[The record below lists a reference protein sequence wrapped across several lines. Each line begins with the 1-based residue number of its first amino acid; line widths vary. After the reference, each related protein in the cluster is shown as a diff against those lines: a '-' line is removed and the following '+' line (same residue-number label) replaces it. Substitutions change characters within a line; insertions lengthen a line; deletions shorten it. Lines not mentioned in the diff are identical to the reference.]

1 MFMLAGW
8 SLLMTTTKEEFTF
21 RVTFDV
27 TGCLKYEGL
36 SDLSDIL
43 SISISISFASFD
55 KNAKRYFRKLKN

>member
-36 SDLSDIL
+36 SDLSDIRTF
-43 SISISISFASFD
+43 SFASFD
-55 KNAKRYFRKLKN
+55 QNAKRYFRKLKN